1 MIGRTG
7 FKAVL
12 LVGAVAMAS
21 AAVAADTGAGG
32 LVVRPAP
39 PPKTPVTETYFGK
52 QVTDDWRGMEALDPA
67 TLDWMKGQGAYTRGL
82 LDSIAPL
89 KALQAR
95 VSGFTGSFGFVKDFQ
110 EYGGRMF
117 YTERTPGSDAF
128 DLMVRDRDG
137 TTRKL
142 VDVAA
147 LRAAHGG
154 TPYAVNY
161 IAPSPDGKSVAAGVS
176 SGGSEDA
183 SLTIYDAATGKVVAG
198 PLDRTR
204 FGVTAWS
211 NDSRRVFLMRNK
223 KLGPGDPPTDFER
236 FVQAQVWD
244 FKTDP
249 VPLAGANSGHGP
261 EISPDEF
268 AAVAVTPGSDLSV
281 LITKA
286 GVQNELRAWLGDA
299 RDPAPDTRWTPLAT
313 LTDEVTNLAVA
324 GDTLYLMSHKGAPTF
339 QVLSLRAGQLLS
351 AARVVIPARADR
363 VLDNMTVAA
372 DGLYVE
378 ARDGVY
384 SHLLRVPTGSDRIED
399 VALPVKGHLGSLFSD
414 VRVPGVVVELSSW
427 VSPPINY
434 RYDPAGAKFTD
445 LHLGVRGDIRTADFE
460 VRDLQATAKDGV
472 KVPLTLVLPKGGGEG
487 PRPTV
492 IEAYGSY
499 GISNLADFSPRR
511 AAFMRE
517 GVAYAVCHVRGG
529 GELGDAWRLAGKD
542 ANKPNTWRDL
552 IACGDDLVARGI
564 TDHSKLFILG
574 GSAGGITMGRS
585 MEERPE
591 LFAGVLDMVPAAN
604 TVRAEFSPNGPPN
617 VPEFGTIKTEAG
629 FTNLYEMD
637 SVLHVKSGV
646 AYPAVMISTGLNDP
660 RVSPWE
666 PAKFAAAL
674 EAAGDPNP
682 VLLRIDEQAGHGIG
696 STRSQ
701 TDLLSADGIAFV
713 FWRSGAADWQPRAP
727 AR

>member
-1 MIGRTG
+1 
-7 FKAVL
+7 
-12 LVGAVAMAS
+12 MAGVVTAAG
-21 AAVAADTGAGG
+21 AAVAADGG
-32 LVVRPAP
+32 PSGPIGRPGP
-39 PPKTPVTETYFGK
+39 PPKTPVTETYFGH

-67 TLDWMKGQGAYTRGL
+67 TLNWMKGQGAYTRSV

-89 KALQAR
+89 KALQGR
-95 VSGFTGSFGFVKDFQ
+95 VSAFTGSFGFVNDFQ
-110 EYGGRMF
+110 EFGGRMF
-117 YTERTPGSDAF
+117 YTERVPGSDVF
-128 DLMVRDRDG
+128 NLMVRDSDG
-137 TTRKL
+137 KTRKL

-147 LRAAHGG
+147 LKAAHGV
-154 TPYAVNY
+154 PYAVNY
-161 IAPSPDGKSVAAGVS
+161 IQPSPDGTMVAAGVS
-176 SGGSEDA
+176 SGGSEEA
-183 SLTIYDAATGKVVAG
+183 RLTVYDAATGAVVAG
-198 PLDRTR
+198 PLERMR
-204 FGVTAWS
+204 FGVSAWS
-211 NDSRRVFLMRNK
+211 NDSRRLFVLRNK

-236 FVQAQVWD
+236 YVQAQVWD
-244 FKTDP
+244 LKGEP
-249 VPLAGANSGHGP
+249 IPLAGAGSGHGP

-268 AAVAVTPGSDLSV
+268 AAVGVTPGSDLAV
-281 LITKA
+281 LIARA
-286 GVQNELRAWLGDA
+286 GVQNELRAWLGDS
-299 RDPAPDTRWTPLAT
+299 REPGPDTRWTPIAT
-313 LTDEVTNLAVA
+313 VADGVTNIAAA
-324 GDTLYLMSHKGAPTF
+324 GSTLYLLSHKDAPTF
-339 QVLSLRAGQLLS
+339 QVLSLTAGQPLS

-363 VLDNMTVAA
+363 VLDNLTVAS

-384 SHLLRVPTGSDRIED
+384 SHLLRIPTGSSRIEEI
-399 VALPVKGHLGSLFSD
+399 ALPVKGHLGSLFSD
-414 VRVPGVVVELSSW
+414 PRAPGVVVELSSW

-434 RYDPAGAKFTD
+434 RYDPASGRFAD
-445 LHLGVRGDIRTADFE
+445 LRLGVRGDIRTADFE
-460 VRDLQATAKDGV
+460 VRDLDAAAKDGV
-472 KVPLTLVLPKGGGEG
+472 KVPLTLVVPKGGGTG

-511 AAFMRE
+511 AAFMKE
-517 GVAYAVCHVRGG
+517 GIIYGVCHVRGG

-542 ANKPNTWRDL
+542 ADKPNTWRDL

-564 TDHSKLFILG
+564 TDRSKLFIIG

-585 MEERPE
+585 MEERPD

-604 TVRAEFSPNGPPN
+604 TMRAEFSPNGPPN
-617 VPEFGTIKTEAG
+617 VPEFGSVKTEAG
-629 FTNLYEMD
+629 FANLYEMD
-637 SVLHVKSGV
+637 SVLHVKRGV

-660 RVSPWE
+660 RVAPWE

-701 TDLLSADGIAFV
+701 TDLLTADGIAFV
-713 FWRSGAADWQPRAP
+713 FWRSGSPDWRPSAL